1 MPGGIDKEVVK
12 RISPEPITETE
23 KECMKG
29 IDPTELGIFAH
40 RLEMITSEC
49 KEMLLKLGASTGCR
63 WGDIG
68 FGIYTSSGDNAMA
81 STGIY
86 FHTILGQI
94 PLKYIIK
101 HWSDDPSVGIKPGDA
116 FFCNDPLYGGVH
128 GCDMGLYVP
137 IFHQGEIVCWS
148 ASVIHT
154 GENGSCEPG
163 GAPISSRS
171 RYDEGLLIPPIKIC
185 EGYQLK
191 EDFMNMVCH
200 MVRDPRSFT
209 LDIKARLAA
218 CRLGEKRVSEVI
230 EERGISFVTGAIR
243 SLIEETAN
251 AAKVRLRQYNDGVY
265 RQLRWTDAIGTEH
278 GLMKITIV
286 MEKKGD
292 SLFFDFTDTSPH
304 VPDHSCNSQWM
315 GVLGVSAIYFC
326 GYMFPD
332 LPANSGLLAPL
343 NWRVAEN
350 TVVNPGFECPTGNSP
365 FVQISVE
372 HGVTQLGAKLVFAA
386 DPDRAVAS
394 GFSGFNMAYFGGINQ
409 FGEPIADMSVEIN
422 GAGYGATR
430 NRDGVDVAGAIFAPE
445 SDSGDAE
452 SEELH
457 LPFLYLYRSFLQNS
471 FGHGKFRGGA
481 GMNFAIEVHN
491 VPPAFFGG
499 LVFLGGMGFGSSM
512 SMTQGLFGGYAIPT
526 IPFVRITQN
535 NMKELWQKSDPNIPS
550 STRMLFDKRAI
561 EGAYRVDAYPSPVE
575 PMVNGDIV
583 VGALGGG
590 AGYGDAIERDPQ
602 LVMEDLDKGLISH
615 WVARNV
621 YKVVYDEDTLL
632 VDDEKTKLRREQE
645 IADRKSRG
653 LNYEEFEK
661 EWLKMKPKDEVL
673 KFYGNW
679 PYPSQQA

>member
-1 MPGGIDKEVVK
+1 MPGGIDKEVVT
-12 RISPEPITETE
+12 RISPEPVTERE
-23 KECMKG
+23 ARYMKN
-29 IDPTELGIFAH
+29 IDPTDLGIFSH
-40 RLEMITSEC
+40 RVEMITSEC
-49 KEMLLKLGASTGCR
+49 KEILLKLGASTGCR

-81 STGIY
+81 SAGIY

-101 HWSDDPSVGIKPGDA
+101 HWAGDPSVGIKPGDA
-116 FFCNDPLYGGVH
+116 FFSNDPLYGGVH

-137 IFHQGEIVCWS
+137 IFHKGEIVCWA

-171 RYDEGLLIPPIKIC
+171 KYDEGLLIPPIKIC
-185 EGYQLK
+185 ENYQLK
-191 EDFMNMVCH
+191 EDIMNMICH

-230 EERGISFVTGAIR
+230 NEKGVNFVIGAIR
-243 SLIEETAN
+243 AMIEITAD
-251 AAKVRLRQYNDGVY
+251 AARARLREYNDGVF
-265 RQLRWTDAIGTEH
+265 QQVRWSDAVGTAH
-278 GLMKITIV
+278 GLLKITIT
-286 MEKKGD
+286 MEKRND
-292 SLFFDFTDTSPH
+292 SLFFDFTNTSPH
-304 VPDHSCNSQWM
+304 VSDHPCNSRWI

-326 GYMFPD
+326 GYLFPD
-332 LPANSGLLAPL
+332 LPSNAGLLAPL
-343 NWRVAEN
+343 KWKVAEN

-372 HGVTQLGAKLVFAA
+372 QGIHQLCSKLIFANDA
-386 DPDRAVAS
+386 DRAMAP
-394 GFSGFNMAYFGGINQ
+394 GYSGFNMAYFGGINQ

-430 NRDGVDVAGAIFAPE
+430 NRDGVDVAGAVFAPQ

-457 LPFLYLYRSFLQNS
+457 LPFLYLYRGFLQNS

-481 GMNFAIEVHN
+481 GLNFAIEVHN
-491 VPPAFFGG
+491 VPPPFFGG
-499 LVFLGGMGFGSSM
+499 LVFLGGMGFGSKM
-512 SMTQGLFGGYAIPT
+512 PTTQGMFGGYAIAT
-526 IPFVRITQN
+526 IPFVRISRN
-535 NMKELWQKSDPNIPS
+535 NLKELWQKSDPNIPS
-550 STRMLFDKRAI
+550 STRMLFEKRAI
-561 EGAYRVDAYPSPVE
+561 QGSYRVDSYPSVVE
-575 PMVNGDIV
+575 PMMNGDVV

-590 AGYGDAIERDPQ
+590 GGYGDAIERDPQ
-602 LVMEDLDKGLISH
+602 LVMQDLQKGLISH
-615 WVARNV
+615 WVAKNV

-632 VDDEKTKLRREQE
+632 VDSEKTKFRREQE
-645 IADRKSRG
+645 LADRKSRG
-653 LNYEEFEK
+653 LSYNEFEK

-673 KFYGNW
+673 KFYGSW
-679 PYPSQQA
+679 PHPAQQ